1 MYLYLIILWY
11 YVKFYKGI
19 LFIHSVPNHQ
29 NSKNCK
35 NAESKNIHFQH
46 DTGKI
51 KKLNTEGAKVR
62 QRPDRISMRCDSR
75 IR

>member
-1 MYLYLIILWY
+1 MLNFIRASCLYTRCPII
-11 YVKFYKGI
+11 KI
-19 LFIHSVPNHQ
+19 Q
-29 NSKNCK
+29 NCK

-46 DTGKI
+46 DTGKM

>member
-1 MYLYLIILWY
+1 MLNFIRASCLYTRCPIIKIQKA
-11 YVKFYKGI
+11 VKMQKVKTFT
-19 LFIHSVPNHQ
+19 F
-29 NSKNCK
+29 
-35 NAESKNIHFQH
+35 NIIRV
-46 DTGKI
+46 KM